1 MKFYV
6 FSQDLKTRHQVAA
19 PLSVQ
24 WEIQYNDIGKCSIE
38 VPATEENINEL
49 KKHYILYS
57 PEINEHGRA
66 AVIEQ
71 ISINDD
77 GSTLSVCGYTA
88 NYLLSYRV
96 LTDKINVY
104 NVEAAAY
111 KMVED
116 NLRGMNLVCASSKG
130 YSDIYDTER
139 ITKSVS
145 KQVISLLEQVE
156 MGHCVKLD
164 TTNLKWVFEVFKG
177 EDKTRA
183 ASESNLV
190 LMPENGRLKSLK
202 FTDDDSEFYNAAY
215 VTGEI
220 VGASTVNVWTSLTT
234 SMPQGDKRYELYV
247 DADDISYEKDAGSN
261 LEAYKKLLVQR
272 GNEKLREQLPNIT
285 ITSQLETSEFFEHWN
300 IGDKVTCKS
309 NKYGIQYDVRI
320 TGLKYTIDKN
330 NYTVE
335 VLFGAPLII
344 KKEGD

>member
-156 MGHCVKLD
+156 MGHC
-164 TTNLKWVFEVFKG
+164 
-177 EDKTRA
+177 